1 MNKKTALFIFISVA
15 LLDVLGI
22 IFEIEVLRLVFKPLI
37 LLSLMA
43 LYKVSVNRINSMYLL
58 GLVFSFSG
66 DVFLLFEG
74 KLFFILGL
82 GSFLLAHLFFIML
95 VVSWFKSIEI
105 KQIALTAIPFLL
117 GVAGLLL
124 FLKDYL
130 GDMLIPVM
138 VYALIIGC
146 FGTVSAVLYQQ
157 HKKNFAA
164 TMLLGALVFMSSDT
178 ILSINLF
185 YKPQFI
191 LSVLVMCTYVLAQYM
206 IYRAVV
212 LKAK

>member
-1 MNKKTALFIFISVA
+1 
-15 LLDVLGI
+15 
-22 IFEIEVLRLVFKPLI
+22 LRLVFKPLI

-58 GLVFSFSG
+58 GLVFSFFG

-74 KLFFILGL
+74 KLFFMLGL

-95 VVSWFKSIEI
+95 VVSWFKGLDI
-105 KQIALTAIPFLL
+105 KQIVLTAIPFLL
-117 GVAGLLL
+117 GVVGLLL

-138 VYALIIGC
+138 VYAVIIGS
-146 FGTVSAVLYQQ
+146 FGTVAAVLYQQ
-157 HKKNFAA
+157 HKRAFAA
-164 TMLLGALVFMSSDT
+164 TMLLGALTFMSSDT

-191 LSVLVMCTYVLAQYM
+191 LSVLVMCTYVLAQYL

-212 LKAK
+212 LKAKS